1 MEKVKISFIDL
12 VKRSYMVAIHF
23 MRKPLY
29 LVLSFFMLFGLVPSM
44 AQTSSGAAWETVI
57 HLNQKYINAAQ
68 IPSYYRE
75 YGFARSQ
82 VGSNKIRFTAKNKKT
97 IIDFIVGSQ
106 EVFLNGLKFHFS
118 YPVIVKGGKT
128 LISQIDLVKLID
140 PILRPSNI
148 GRSSVVKTVVIDAG
162 HGGYEP
168 GTVNRYGKEKEFTW
182 KLAQKLREKLVRRGF
197 KVAFTRNGDQYVSL
211 NGRVEIANKYS
222 DAIFVSLHFNA
233 GGAGRAYGI
242 ETFTLSPAGVAH
254 YGRGLKASDL
264 KTRTGNAQDSANI
277 ALATAIHGRAIR
289 NLKARDR
296 GIRRARFNVI
306 TGVRHPGVLFEGG
319 FMSHYKEGALIAK
332 DAYLDQ
338 IAQSLF
344 EGIVLY
350 KTATEK
356 RR

>member
-1 MEKVKISFIDL
+1 MSRLFPIIISLFL
-12 VKRSYMVAIHF
+12 
-23 MRKPLY
+23 LGG
-29 LVLSFFMLFGLVPSM
+29 SFST
-44 AQTSSGAAWETVI
+44 AQSSGGSSWESVI
-57 HLNQKYINAAQ
+57 HLGQKYINAAQ
-68 IPSYYRE
+68 IPKFYHE
-75 YGFARSQ
+75 YGFTKSVSGNR
-82 VGSNKIRFTAKNKKT
+82 IRFTAKNKKT
-97 IIDFIVGSQ
+97 IVDFIVGSQ

-118 YPVIVKGGKT
+118 YPVVVKSGKT

-140 PILRPSNI
+140 ISN
-148 GRSSVVKTVVIDAG
+148 SNVVKTVIIDPG

-168 GTVNRYGKEKEFTW
+168 GTVNRYGQEKEFTW
-182 KLAQKLREKLVRRGF
+182 KLAQKLRAKLVRKGF
-197 KVAFTRNGDQYVSL
+197 KVAFTRNGDHYVSL
-211 NGRVEIANKYS
+211 NDRVKIANQYS

-264 KTRTGNAQDSANI
+264 KTRTGNAQDSSNI

-319 FMSHYKEGALIAK
+319 FMSHYKEGAKIAK
-332 DAYLDQ
+332 DAYLDH
-338 IAQSLF
+338 IAQALF

-356 RR
+356 KRRR